1 MQTLLKY
8 ICIGAE
14 NHCCQQPS
22 SNYLINQIYMIYES
36 INLLMEPVHQII

>member
-14 NHCCQQPS
+14 NHYCQQPS
-22 SNYLINQIYMIYES
+22 SNYLINQIYIIYES

>member
-14 NHCCQQPS
+14 NHCCRQLH
-22 SNYLINQIYMIYES
+22 SNNLINQIYVIYES